1 MPLWSAPKIC
11 PTRGINWQTEVC
23 VVVSKL
29 RGGMVIHEDHDFER
43 EQRESKA
50 KRQRGQE
57 LAAHSN
63 TIRKMERELDE
74 LFEKRGHRKCPLGRG
89 RTL

>member
-1 MPLWSAPKIC
+1 
-11 PTRGINWQTEVC
+11 
-23 VVVSKL
+23 
-29 RGGMVIHEDHDFER
+29 MVIHEDHDFER

-50 KRQRGQE
+50 KRQRGQA

-74 LFEKRGHRKCPLGRG
+74 LFEKRGGRAG
-89 RTL
+89 WQSRQRTRYQGTASR